1 MQRVTFQSFQ
11 SIPSIRKD
19 ARKTRLTAVF
29 LDLVV
34 KKARK
39 LMLPTVPKAKTMA
52 MLTAKQLDRVE
63 VGLLA
68 KFARMDVSKLKGPS
82 PKTSADKPQTL
93 ES

>member
-1 MQRVTFQSFQ
+1 MQ
-11 SIPSIRKD
+11 
-19 ARKTRLTAVF
+19 LTSSQETI
-29 LDLVV
+29 DLSQ
-34 KKARK
+34 
-39 LMLPTVPKAKTMA
+39 
-52 MLTAKQLDRVE
+52 QLDRVE